1 MNKETM
7 WEAMEHLAPDL
18 IEEAD
23 YPAAPRRRR
32 SWGKTLLI
40 AAAACLVL
48 AVGVVAADA
57 LFGFRF
63 LYFENN
69 GETNRYGMSVEDT
82 VKFSPEQFGQTV
94 QDYLKNG
101 MPVLSTRPAD
111 YMAEGVEGQVVTLD
125 IPSFDTYDE
134 AAAFIGEDIPLAPES
149 SVLAEGEH
157 REFDIFVSANV
168 VSLST
173 VYTLDGYDIMFH
185 AHVDTEGSAPYETGA
200 FLGAGD
206 MATQL
211 LEMTTGS
218 GDGALVYLTTGER
231 PSCDA
236 YFIHDGIYYNIFIV
250 DASDTALM
258 EEILASF

>member
-1 MNKETM
+1 MNRETM

-18 IEEAD
+18 IEAAD
-23 YPAAPRRRR
+23 QPAVTKHRRLR
-32 SWGKTLLI
+32 GKTLLI

-63 LYFENN
+63 LYFEND
-69 GETNRYGMSVEDT
+69 GETNRYGMSMEDT

-185 AHVDTEGSAPYETGA
+185 ANIDAEGGGGYETGA

-236 YFIHDGIYYNIFIV
+236 YFIHEGIAYNIFIV
-250 DASDTALM
+250 DAADTALM

>member
-57 LFGFRF
+57 LFGFHF
-63 LYFENN
+63 LYFEND
-69 GETNRYGMSVEDT
+69 GESNRYGLTADT
-82 VKFSPEQFGQTV
+82 TKFPAEQFGETV
-94 QDYLKNG
+94 QEYMENG
-101 MPVLSTRPAD
+101 MPVLDRRPAD
-111 YMAEGVEGQVVTLD
+111 YAAEGTEAEVVTLD
-125 IPSFDTYDE
+125 VPSFDTWEE
-134 AAAFIGEDIPLAPES
+134 AADFIGEDIPLAAES
-149 SVLAEGEH
+149 SVLAAGKH
-157 REFDIFVSANV
+157 REFDVFVTGDCA
-168 VSLST
+168 SLST
-173 VYTLDGYDIMFH
+173 VYTLDGYDIMV
-185 AHVDTEGSAPYETGA
+185 HVNIDAEGGGGYETGA
-200 FLGAGD
+200 FLGEGNLSI
-206 MATQL
+206 QQ

-236 YFIHDGIYYNIFIV
+236 YFIHEGVYYNIFIV
-250 DASDTALM
+250 DAEDTALM

>member
-7 WEAMEHLAPDL
+7 WEAMEHLTPDL

-23 YPAAPRRRR
+23 YPAAPKRRRTR
-32 SWGKTLLI
+32 GKTLLI

-57 LFGFRF
+57 LFGFHY
-63 LYFENN
+63 LYLEND
-69 GETNRYGMSVEDT
+69 GETNRYGLTADT
-82 VKFSPEQFGQTV
+82 TKFPAEQFGETV
-94 QDYLKNG
+94 QAYMEGG

-111 YMAEGVEGQVVTLD
+111 YMAEGAEGEVVTLD
-125 IPSFDTYDE
+125 IPSFDTWEE
-134 AAAFIGEDIPLAPES
+134 AADFIGEDIPLAAES

-157 REFDIFVSANV
+157 REFNVFVTGDGA
-168 VSLST
+168 SLST

-185 AHVDTEGSAPYETGA
+185 ANIDAEGGGGYETGA
-200 FLGAGD
+200 FLGEGD
-206 MATQL
+206 LSIQQ

-236 YFIHDGIYYNIFIV
+236 YFIHEGICYNIFIV
-250 DASDTALM
+250 DAADTALM

>member
-1 MNKETM
+1 MNRETM
-7 WEAMEHLAPDL
+7 WKAMEHLAPDL

-23 YPAAPRRRR
+23 LPVPRRRR

-48 AVGVVAADA
+48 AVGVAAADA
-57 LFGFRF
+57 LFGFRL
-63 LYFENN
+63 LYFEND

-111 YMAEGVEGQVVTLD
+111 YMAEGAEGEVVTLD
-125 IPSFDTYDE
+125 IPSFDTWEE
-134 AAAFIGEDIPLAPES
+134 AADFIGEDIPLAAES

-157 REFDIFVSANV
+157 REFNVFVTGDGA
-168 VSLST
+168 SLST

-185 AHVDTEGSAPYETGA
+185 ANIDAEGGGGYETGA
-200 FLGAGD
+200 FLGEGD
-206 MATQL
+206 LSIQQ

-218 GDGALVYLTTGER
+218 GDGALVYLTTGQR
-231 PSCDA
+231 PTCDA
-236 YFIHDGIYYNIFIV
+236 YFIHEGIAYNIFIV
-250 DASDTALM
+250 DAADTALM

>member
-1 MNKETM
+1 MNRETM

-18 IEEAD
+18 IEAAD
-23 YPAAPRRRR
+23 QPAVTKHRRLR
-32 SWGKTLLI
+32 GKTLLI

-57 LFGFRF
+57 LFGFHF
-63 LYFENN
+63 LYLEND

-125 IPSFDTYDE
+125 IPSFSTYDE
-134 AAAFIGEDIPLAPES
+134 AADFIGEDIPLAPES
-149 SVLAEGEH
+149 GVLAEGEH
-157 REFDIFVSANV
+157 REFDIFVTANV

-185 AHVDTEGSAPYETGA
+185 AHIDTEGSAPYETGA
-200 FLGAGD
+200 FLGKGD

-211 LEMTTGS
+211 LEMRTGS
-218 GDGALVYLTTGER
+218 GAGALVYLTTGER
-231 PSCDA
+231 PTCDA
-236 YFIHDGIYYNIFIV
+236 YFIHEGIAYNIFIV
-250 DASDTALM
+250 DAPDTALM

>member
-48 AVGVVAADA
+48 AVGVAAADA

-63 LYFENN
+63 LYFENDR
-69 GETNRYGMSVEDT
+69 ETNRYGISVEDT
-82 VKFSPEQFGQTV
+82 VKFPLEQFGQTV

-111 YMAEGVEGQVVTLD
+111 YMAEGVEGQVVTLG
-125 IPSFDTYDE
+125 IPSFSTYGE
-134 AAAFIGEDIPLAPES
+134 AAEFIGEDIPLAEES

-157 REFDIFVSANV
+157 RAFDIFVSANV

-173 VYTLDGYDIMFH
+173 VYTLDGYDIMV
-185 AHVDTEGSAPYETGA
+185 HVNIDAEGGGGYETGA
-200 FLGAGD
+200 FLGEGNLSI
-206 MATQL
+206 QQ

-236 YFIHDGIYYNIFIV
+236 YFIHEGICYNIFIV
-250 DASDTALM
+250 DAADTALM